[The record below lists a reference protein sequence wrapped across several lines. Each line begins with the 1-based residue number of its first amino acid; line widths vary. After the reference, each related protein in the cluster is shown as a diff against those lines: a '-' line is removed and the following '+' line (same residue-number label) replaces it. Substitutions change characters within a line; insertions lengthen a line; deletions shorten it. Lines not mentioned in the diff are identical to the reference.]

1 MNDVPLLL
9 GCGAYFFQ
17 VRIFSRLG
25 SSQKRDTSWQ
35 AHHSLHRPPS
45 PQHLTVS
52 ALIAAGAHLGHAT
65 SLASPA
71 FLPYTYGTRAGLSII
86 DLDQTLPLLR
96 RAANVA
102 RAIAEADG
110 LILFVGTG
118 NEAIGTAARK
128 AASRLGANGF
138 HIDSRWLPGLLT
150 NPFEVLGEQ
159 AARGTNVKPDLV
171 VFLNPLENMKA
182 LRECG
187 IARVPTIGII
197 DSNADP
203 RIVMYPIPANDESIR
218 TAELIVGTLSIAGR
232 EGVQRRLEKE
242 KFKDRGHAALVDVQ
256 R

>member
-1 MNDVPLLL
+1 MTSRCFWVAVLIS
-9 GCGAYFFQ
+9 YSQ
-17 VRIFSRLG
+17 VRIFSHLG

-96 RAANVA
+96 RAANVT

-118 NEAIGTAARK
+118 NEAIGTAVRK

-159 AARGTNVKPDLV
+159 AARGMNVKPDLV
-171 VFLNPLENMKA
+171 VFLNPLENIKA

-197 DSNADP
+197 DSNVDP

-218 TAELIVGTLSIAGR
+218 TAELIVGTLSTAGR
-232 EGVQRRLEKE
+232 EGVQRRLEK
-242 KFKDRGHAALVDVQ
+242 K
-256 R
+256 

>member
-1 MNDVPLLL
+1 M
-9 GCGAYFFQ
+9 
-17 VRIFSRLG
+17 
-25 SSQKRDTSWQ
+25 
-35 AHHSLHRPPS
+35 
-45 PQHLTVS
+45 S
-52 ALIAAGAHLGHAT
+52 ALIAAGAHLGHST

-71 FLPYTYGTRAGLSII
+71 FLPYTYGTRAGLSVI

-96 RAANVA
+96 RAANVT

-118 NEAIGTAARK
+118 SEALGAAARK

-150 NPFEVLGEQ
+150 NPFEVLGER
-159 AARGTNVKPDLV
+159 AARQMNVKPDLV
-171 VFLNPLENMKA
+171 VFLNPLDNVKA

-197 DSNADP
+197 DSNVDP

-218 TAELIVGTLSIAGR
+218 TAELIVGTLSVAGR

-242 KFKDRGHAALVDVQ
+242 QVTTQKSEGDRKHAAPVEAQ
-256 R
+256 Q

>member
-1 MNDVPLLL
+1 
-9 GCGAYFFQ
+9 
-17 VRIFSRLG
+17 
-25 SSQKRDTSWQ
+25 
-35 AHHSLHRPPS
+35 
-45 PQHLTVS
+45 
-52 ALIAAGAHLGHAT
+52 
-65 SLASPA
+65 
-71 FLPYTYGTRAGLSII
+71 
-86 DLDQTLPLLR
+86 LPLLR
-96 RAANVA
+96 RAANVT

-118 NEAIGTAARK
+118 TGNEAIGTAVRK

-171 VFLNPLENMKA
+171 VFLNPLENIKA

-197 DSNADP
+197 DSNVDP
-203 RIVMYPIPANDESIR
+203 RIVMYPIPANDESLR

-242 KFKDRGHAALVDVQ
+242 QLVAQKKDATIVDAQ
-256 R
+256 W